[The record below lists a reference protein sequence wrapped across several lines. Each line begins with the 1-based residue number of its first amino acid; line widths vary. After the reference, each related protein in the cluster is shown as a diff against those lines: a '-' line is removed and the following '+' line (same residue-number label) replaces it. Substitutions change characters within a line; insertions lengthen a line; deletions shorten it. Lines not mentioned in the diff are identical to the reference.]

1 MEGFR
6 GASGG
11 GGIGGG
17 GGGGGG
23 GSGGDGGRIGSG
35 DGGNYHNQSSQLVH
49 SGRPIST
56 GFQHNLQPNSNWD
69 RRHDDNR
76 GHHVNHANNNIINF
90 DGGGGYGHNNHR
102 YDHHYDHRYNKRYDN
117 WYGNNG
123 YYPQL
128 APLLYNN
135 SILDRLPADITIN
148 EESKKSKNKKMDE
161 TVKILLIVFV
171 CIFAIIAIILLIHS
185 LRK

>member
-17 GGGGGG
+17 GGGGD
-23 GSGGDGGRIGSG
+23 SGEGGRIGSG
-35 DGGNYHNQSSQLVH
+35 NGANYHNQGSQMVH

-90 DGGGGYGHNNHR
+90 DGGGGYGHR
-102 YDHHYDHRYNKRYDN
+102 YDHHYNNRYDN

-148 EESKKSKNKKMDE
+148 EELKKSKNKKMDE